1 MVKNAGKR
9 ERHQGRRRVK
19 VTFGIIPSYAS
30 GGPGLTI
37 DGVRPGGPADAA
49 GVQAGDIII
58 EIDGKDVQDIY
69 DYMHRL
75 EELKKG
81 QEVAVIVKRGE
92 DVLKLIVSP

>member
-1 MVKNAGKR
+1 M
-9 ERHQGRRRVK
+9 
-19 VTFGIIPSYAS
+19 
-30 GGPGLTI
+30 TI
-37 DGVRPGGPADAA
+37 DGVRPGGPADA
-49 GVQAGDIII
+49 GGLQAGDIII

-92 DVLKLIVSP
+92 DALKLIVSP